1 MMLSPALCRAARA
14 LLALDVAGLV
24 KKSGVPGN
32 IVAEFEKGGRFPQR
46 QDLAALKLAFE
57 EAGIIFLE
65 DNGDG
70 TGLRMREGA
79 RQIGLRPE
87 QLTAEN
93 DD

>member
-46 QDLAALKLAFE
+46 HDLAALKLAFE
-57 EAGIIFLE
+57 AAGIIFLE
-65 DNGDG
+65 NNGEG
-70 TGLRMREGA
+70 TGLRLREGA